1 MNLSLLIE
9 TVLIGFSSLL
19 FSRAVRC
26 IRGTGALQMG
36 KDNFLLYIYTR
47 GEKMTKT
54 VLRSD

>member
-36 KDNFLLYIYTR
+36 KDNFYCIYILE
-47 GEKMTKT
+47 GKK
-54 VLRSD
+54 